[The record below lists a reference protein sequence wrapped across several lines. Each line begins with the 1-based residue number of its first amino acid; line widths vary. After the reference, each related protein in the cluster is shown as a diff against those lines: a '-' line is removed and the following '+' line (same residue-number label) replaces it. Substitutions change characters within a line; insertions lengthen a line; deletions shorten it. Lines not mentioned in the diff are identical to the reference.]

1 MVCSA
6 KLDRRD
12 FLKGVG
18 TGGLALTL
26 GFYLPC
32 GSVSGPASA
41 RTLQPNA
48 WIRITADNLIT
59 VLTEI
64 PELGQGSRT
73 VATMM
78 LAEELE
84 AEWSAIHVEQAPVD
98 PKIYK
103 NLSAGGSGGTAT
115 CWDSLRVVGA
125 QARELLLS
133 AAAQRWEVS
142 SKECQAR
149 LGTVIHGPSGRR
161 FTYGQLVE
169 TAATLPPPDAAA
181 IPLKAPADFRLIG
194 KSVARVDGPA
204 KVDGTAIF
212 GIDVRVPG
220 MLFAVIAR
228 CPHFGGRLE
237 SCEVAAARK
246 VHGVHAVFT
255 VPAIG
260 LMRGLGVNIN
270 TAGGVAVVAD
280 SSWSAIKGREALRIS
295 WDKGPGGDES
305 SETLRRELKRAAEA
319 PPAFVAVDRGDP
331 LTEPGGAVRTIEAF
345 YELPFQAHAT
355 LEPMNTTVHVRS
367 DGIEIWSPTQI
378 GAELQREIALLAGV
392 PEERVKVHMMLCGG
406 SFGRRYQWDYAAE
419 AWQVARQVRR
429 PVQLLWTRED
439 DMQRDFYR
447 QYSCHGL
454 SGAVDQRGN
463 LLSWRHRI
471 VSTPIRSTFDTPEK
485 LRDPKRVASQE
496 LSGADVLAYPVA
508 RFHVDYSPVQSAL
521 PRAWWRSVAQSFNAF
536 AIECFVDELAHALGR
551 DPLKFRLALLEED
564 REVPS
569 VRANDDPPLQT
580 RRFRQV
586 LQLAAKKAGWG
597 TSLPAGEGR
606 GIACCYSFGSYIAYV
621 AEVAVEK
628 KTGMVRVRRVV
639 AAVDC
644 GTAVNPDGVKAM
656 TEGGLNFALT
666 PVLSGEITVRDAAV
680 EQSNFDTY
688 QVLRMNQAPDV
699 EVHLVPGDS
708 APGGMGETGVPPLA
722 PAIANAVFAATGKRI
737 RRLPIDPTLLAFKE
751 SA

>member
-1 MVCSA
+1 MARSVQ
-6 KLDRRD
+6 LDRRD

-32 GSVSGPASA
+32 GSVASPASA
-41 RTLQPNA
+41 RTWQPNA
-48 WIRITADNLIT
+48 WIRITADNVIT

-115 CWDSLRVVGA
+115 CWDSLRAVGA

-133 AAAQRWEVS
+133 AAAQRWQVS
-142 SKECQAR
+142 RTECQAR
-149 LGTVIHGPSGRR
+149 LGSVIHGPSGRR
-161 FTYGQLVE
+161 LTYGQLVE
-169 TAATLPPPDAAA
+169 TAATLRLPDSAA
-181 IPLKAPADFRLIG
+181 IPLKAPADFRVIG
-194 KSVARVDGPA
+194 RSVARVDAPA

-228 CPHFGGRLE
+228 CPHFGGRLH
-237 SCEVAAARK
+237 SCEVDAARK
-246 VHGVHAVFT
+246 VQGVHAVFT

-280 SSWSAIKGREALRIS
+280 STWSAIKGREALQIS

-305 SETLRRELKRAAEA
+305 SESLRRELKRAAEA

-331 LTEPGGAVRTIEAF
+331 LTEPEGAVHTIEAF

-378 GAELQREIALLAGV
+378 GAELQREIALLAGL
-392 PEERVKVHMMLCGG
+392 PDEQVKVHMMLCGG

-419 AWQVARQVRR
+419 AWQVATQVRR

-439 DMQRDFYR
+439 DLQRDFYR

-454 SGAVDQRGN
+454 SGEVDQRGK

-471 VSTPIRSTFDTPEK
+471 VSTPIRPTFDTPEK

-496 LSGADVLAYPVA
+496 LGGADVLAYPVA
-508 RFHVDYSPVQSAL
+508 RFHVDYSPVHSAL

-551 DPLKFRLALLEED
+551 DPLQFRLALLEED

-580 RRFRQV
+580 RRFRKV
-586 LQLAAKKAGWG
+586 LQLAAEKAGWG

-606 GIACCYSFGSYIAYV
+606 GIA
-621 AEVAVEK
+621 
-628 KTGMVRVRRVV
+628 
-639 AAVDC
+639 
-644 GTAVNPDGVKAM
+644 N
-656 TEGGLNFALT
+656 
-666 PVLSGEITVRDAAV
+666 RD
-680 EQSNFDTY
+680 
-688 QVLRMNQAPDV
+688 
-699 EVHLVPGDS
+699 
-708 APGGMGETGVPPLA
+708 LA
-722 PAIANAVFAATGKRI
+722 
-737 RRLPIDPTLLAFKE
+737 
-751 SA
+751 